1 MENKTESQYNRLEQI
16 KLELHLKDQPRLTMT
31 KIRYHREKCNTLSA
45 DQKRRKHESLEE
57 DCRVTEIN
65 RLQNDSTQCMFD
77 FMQPDG
83 ITATTLESI
92 VDNERFGSQ

>member
-1 MENKTESQYNRLEQI
+1 MVKRAEQALTSLKTTGTASLRSA
-16 KLELHLKDQPRLTMT
+16 
-31 KIRYHREKCNTLSA
+31 EKCNTLSA

-57 DCRVTEIN
+57 DCQVTEIN